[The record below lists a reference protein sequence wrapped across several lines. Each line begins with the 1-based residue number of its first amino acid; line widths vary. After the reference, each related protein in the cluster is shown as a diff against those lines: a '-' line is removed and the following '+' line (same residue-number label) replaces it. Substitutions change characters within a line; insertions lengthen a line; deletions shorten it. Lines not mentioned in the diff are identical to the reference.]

1 MVPTWA
7 WEALVRGLGDP
18 RSPAALGTRWCL
30 STGRGNQL
38 KETLDL
44 FYSPTSPYFLYLV
57 TLLSFLCF
65 VVVVFQETDDF
76 VFILSEYSMY
86 LCDSQG

>member
-1 MVPTWA
+1 M
-7 WEALVRGLGDP
+7 
-18 RSPAALGTRWCL
+18 
-30 STGRGNQL
+30 

-44 FYSPTSPYFLYLV
+44 FHSPTSPYFLYPV
-57 TLLSFLCF
+57 TLLSVLCF
-65 VVVVFQETDDF
+65 VVVVFQEIDDF

>member
-1 MVPTWA
+1 M
-7 WEALVRGLGDP
+7 
-18 RSPAALGTRWCL
+18 
-30 STGRGNQL
+30 

-44 FYSPTSPYFLYLV
+44 FHSPTSPYFLYPV
-57 TLLSFLCF
+57 TLLSVLCF
-65 VVVVFQETDDF
+65 VVVVFQEICDF